1 MRTGMRKAAAT
12 CGTVFASVLLTLST
26 ATSAWGSSS
35 ALVIGGIATPTMHD
49 VVMAQLLGGALQ
61 GQERVSVNWPAQA
74 APYTGADD
82 LTLGASINVG
92 ITNLNAQIDAA
103 LDRLARDEN
112 GNAVDGEKVTVVGL
126 SAGSLVVNE
135 VLRQLAADTEAPDSE
150 EITFIVV
157 ADSSRQKLIDEA
169 RYNSN
174 HDYTYRPAPE
184 TKYDIIVVTGE
195 YDGLADFPDRW
206 WNLLAVANAV
216 AGSVYVHIPVMFA
229 DLSKVPAENITVDVN
244 SQGGTTS
251 HYLVPT
257 AKLPLVQMFPSL
269 ASQEAELKAAIDR
282 GYSRNDVPAG
292 ALQTLVAASPDVV
305 VDSDS
310 PAVEDTQQVEVV
322 DDGDATQEVAE
333 PVAVSGDE
341 AGATDA
347 PADVVPDGVAT
358 VDEVGDTGAIPA
370 KDEDEAEVEDE
381 AAVKDENEAA
391 EEDGVEVG
399 DTTTPASTAAE
410 QVDGGASAKADS
422 SISLSSDAGSA
433 DTAESSE

>member
-1 MRTGMRKAAAT
+1 MRTGMRKAAVT
-12 CGTVFASVLLTLST
+12 CGTVFASALLTLTT

-35 ALVIGGIATPTMHD
+35 ALVIGGTATPTMHD

-103 LDRLARDEN
+103 LDRLARDEG
-112 GNAVDGEKVTVVGL
+112 GNVVDGEKVTVVGL

-135 VLRQLAADTEAPDSE
+135 VLRQLAADTEAPGSE
-150 EITFIVV
+150 EITCIVV

-169 RYNSN
+169 RYNSK

-269 ASQEAELKAAIDR
+269 AAQEAELKAAIDK
-282 GYSRNDVPAG
+282 GYSRNDAPAG
-292 ALQTLVAASPDVV
+292 ALQTLVAAAPVV
-305 VDSDS
+305 ADETDT
-310 PAVEDTQQVEVV
+310 PAAEETQQAEVV
-322 DDGDATQEVAE
+322 DDSDAPQDVAE
-333 PVAVSGDE
+333 PVEVIGDE
-341 AGATDA
+341 AGATDV
-347 PADVVPDGVAT
+347 PTDVVTDGAET
-358 VDEVGDTGAIPA
+358 VDALGDTGTPPA
-370 KDEDEAEVEDE
+370 KDEDEAVVEAVEADE
-381 AAVKDENEAA
+381 ATTSESTEA
-391 EEDGVEVG
+391 D
-399 DTTTPASTAAE
+399 
-410 QVDGGASAKADS
+410 QVDVDDPEDVDS
-422 SISLSSDAGSA
+422 PIRLSSDFGSA
-433 DTAESSE
+433 EITESSE

>member
-1 MRTGMRKAAAT
+1 MRTGMRKAAVT
-12 CGTVFASVLLTLST
+12 CGSVFASVLLALST

-49 VVMAQLLGGALQ
+49 LVMAQLLGGALQ

-112 GNAVDGEKVTVVGL
+112 GNVVDGEKVTVVGL

-150 EITFIVV
+150 DITFIVV

-169 RYNSN
+169 RYNSK

-206 WNLLAVANAV
+206 WNLLAVANAI

-257 AKLPLVQMFPSL
+257 TKLPLVQMFPSL
-269 ASQEAELKAAIDR
+269 AWQEAELKAAIDK

-292 ALQTLVAASPDVV
+292 ALQTLVTAVPDLAVAN
-305 VDSDS
+305 DTS
-310 PAVEDTQQVEVV
+310 AVEQTQQAEVL
-322 DDGDATQEVAE
+322 DEADATQEVAA
-333 PVAVSGDE
+333 PVEVSGDE
-341 AGATDA
+341 AGATDTR
-347 PADVVPDGVAT
+347 ADAVMDGAEIIA
-358 VDEVGDTGAIPA
+358 DGGDSVAIPA
-370 KDEDEAEVEDE
+370 KDEDEAVVEDE
-381 AAVKDENEAA
+381 TAAKDEDEAVV
-391 EEDGVEVG
+391 EDGVDVG
-399 DTTTPASTAAE
+399 DATASESTEPE
-410 QVDGGASAKADS
+410 QVEAGDPEDVDS
-422 SISLSSDAGSA
+422 PISLS
-433 DTAESSE
+433 

>member
-1 MRTGMRKAAAT
+1 MRTGMRKAAVA
-12 CGTVFASVLLTLST
+12 CGTVFASVLLTLTT
-26 ATSAWGSSS
+26 ATSAWCSSS

-49 VVMAQLLGGALQ
+49 LVMAQLLGGALQ

-112 GNAVDGEKVTVVGL
+112 GNVVDGEKVTVVGL

-135 VLRQLAADTEAPDSE
+135 VLRQLAADTEAPDSQ

-169 RYNSN
+169 RYNSK

-269 ASQEAELKAAIDR
+269 ASQEAELKAAIDK
-282 GYSRNDVPAG
+282 GYSRNDAPAG
-292 ALQTLVAASPDVV
+292 ALQTLVAAAPAVAVENDT
-305 VDSDS
+305 
-310 PAVEDTQQVEVV
+310 PAVEVPQQAEV
-322 DDGDATQEVAE
+322 
-333 PVAVSGDE
+333 SDE
-341 AGATDA
+341 ADATDA
-347 PADVVPDGVAT
+347 TADVVTDGVAT
-358 VDEVGDTGAIPA
+358 VDVGDTGTLPA
-370 KDEDEAEVEDE
+370 KDDDEAVVEDE
-381 AAVKDENEAA
+381 AAVKDED
-391 EEDGVEVG
+391 EDGVEVG
-399 DTTTPASTAAE
+399 DATTSESTEADQAD
-410 QVDGGASAKADS
+410 VDDSDDVDS
-422 SISLSSDAGSA
+422 SISLSSDPGPA
-433 DTAESSE
+433 DAAESSE